1 MKNLITASVLSLG
14 IVILSCTISSCA
26 KPDHSSDAPKE
37 QLVLGTWQINRVQLR
52 IYYNNV
58 FQKDTIVPNHA
69 LPKNFVQF
77 DATSNFQYCYNSA
90 TINNGTYQFK
100 GADSVISTTPSN
112 TYRWK
117 MLTLTNVLFTVM
129 NTSTNDPG
137 FPGAKVE
144 TYQTFVR

>member
-14 IVILSCTISSCA
+14 IVILSCTISSCT
-26 KPDHSSDAPKE
+26 KPDNSSDAPKE
-37 QLVLGTWQINRVQLR
+37 QLVLGTWMINRVQLR

-58 FQKDTIVPNHA
+58 FTKDTIVPNKA

-90 TINNGTYQFK
+90 TINNGSYQWK
-100 GADSVISTTPSN
+100 GADSLISTTTSK

-117 MLTLTNVLFTVM
+117 MLTLTDVLFTVM
-129 NTSTNDPG
+129 NTSTNDPA